1 MSSRIMSGSCYNKD
15 MNKVEHANA
24 TVVEHGPAC
33 SGSMTRAMQLLG
45 DAWTLKIIHSLMSGT
60 RRFGELLDRMDNVSP
75 KTVSQRLKK
84 LEELGF
90 VYRHAYAEI
99 PPRVEYSLTDKGNA
113 LGDILD
119 AIKDF
124 GERYLPAEE

>member
-1 MSSRIMSGSCYNKD
+1 MDQISEIG
-15 MNKVEHANA
+15 
-24 TVVEHGPAC
+24 VEHGSAC
-33 SGSMTRAMQLLG
+33 SGSMMRAMQLLG
-45 DAWTLKIIHSLMSGT
+45 DSWTLMIIHSLMSGT
-60 RRFGELLDRMDNVSP
+60 RRFGALLDRLDNVSP

-99 PPRVEYSLTDKGNA
+99 PPRVEYSLTDKGRA
-113 LGDILD
+113 LADILD

-124 GERYLPAEE
+124 GEKYLPA